1 MSPITLNSIL
11 ISITIYCLIT
21 YIETLIADIINENN
35 NYYTIR
41 AVLSLMV
48 SILIGVIYFIH

>member
-21 YIETLIADIINENN
+21 YIETLIADILNKNN
-35 NYYTIR
+35 NYQATR
-41 AVLSLMV
+41 AVLSLIV